1 MNGVLVAKVGQS
13 SVYFIVD
20 ENIDKDETGAI
31 IGPDEI
37 IYSVPF
43 WDWVNSKHD
52 LTELKGSEFLQLLW
66 GEPSAKDEKLWLD
79 IFVNGAVPITQDIL
93 GDTPIMPL
101 QGKNVKQKPKEILKK
116 QRDTIDIQTKI
127 SKLILS
133 MGE

>member
-1 MNGVLVAKVGQS
+1 MNGVLVAKVGNS

-20 ENIDKDETGAI
+20 ENIGRDETGAVVGSDGI
-31 IGPDEI
+31 V
-37 IYSVPF
+37 YSVPF

-127 SKLILS
+127 AKLILS

>member
-1 MNGVLVAKVGQS
+1 MNGVLVAKVGGS

-20 ENIDKDETGAI
+20 KNIDRDETGAV
-31 IGPDEI
+31 IGPDGI
-37 IYSVPF
+37 VYSVPF
-43 WDWVNSKHD
+43 WDWVNSKQD

-79 IFVNGAVPITQDIL
+79 IFVNGEVPITQDIL
-93 GDTPIMPL
+93 GDTEIMPL

-116 QRDTIDIQTKI
+116 QRDTMDIQTKI
-127 SKLILS
+127 AKLILS

>member
-1 MNGVLVAKVGQS
+1 MNGVLVAKSGGS

-20 ENIDKDETGAI
+20 QNIGRDETGAV
-31 IGPDEI
+31 IGSDGI
-37 IYSVPF
+37 VYSVPF

-93 GDTPIMPL
+93 GDTEIMPL

-116 QRDTIDIQTKI
+116 QRDTINIQTKI
-127 SKLILS
+127 AKLILS